1 MLQKTWVEIFVA
13 FRSEVSP
20 PVWLSSCP
28 RFVYIDKFIFK
39 SIDILDL
46 NFIDIFIDIIYNI
59 YHQKSWKEVIVMDQI
74 STVGMM
80 KRIVPITRFNK
91 GEANK
96 IFDEVQSSGTKIV
109 MKNNRPA
116 CVLVSP
122 EQYEALV
129 EMLSDYSLFMEAEQR
144 MAANHDEEN
153 IGQEEM
159 MRSLGITQ
167 DELDSIDVE
176 IEE

>member
-1 MLQKTWVEIFVA
+1 
-13 FRSEVSP
+13 
-20 PVWLSSCP
+20 
-28 RFVYIDKFIFK
+28 
-39 SIDILDL
+39 
-46 NFIDIFIDIIYNI
+46 
-59 YHQKSWKEVIVMDQI
+59 MDQM

-80 KRIVPITRFNK
+80 KKIVPITRFNK

-96 IFDEVQSSGTKIV
+96 IFDEVQSTGTKIV

-122 EQYEALV
+122 EQYESLI
-129 EMLSDYSLFMEAEQR
+129 EMLSDYLLLAEADRR
-144 MAANHDEEN
+144 MTANNNAEN
-153 IGQEEM
+153 ISHEDM

-167 DELDSIDVE
+167 EELDAVDVE

>member
-1 MLQKTWVEIFVA
+1 M
-13 FRSEVSP
+13 SP

-129 EMLSDYSLFMEAEQR
+129 EMLSDYSLLMEAEQR

>member
-1 MLQKTWVEIFVA
+1 
-13 FRSEVSP
+13 
-20 PVWLSSCP
+20 
-28 RFVYIDKFIFK
+28 
-39 SIDILDL
+39 
-46 NFIDIFIDIIYNI
+46 
-59 YHQKSWKEVIVMDQI
+59 MDQM

-80 KRIVPITRFNK
+80 KKIVPITRFNK

-122 EQYEALV
+122 EQYESLI
-129 EMLSDYSLFMEAEQR
+129 EMLSDYLLLAEADRR
-144 MAANHDEEN
+144 MTANNNAEN
-153 IGQEEM
+153 ISHEDM

-167 DELDSIDVE
+167 EELDAVDVE